1 MNKKVLF
8 NEALTALV
16 EFAAT
21 QGNEIT
27 SDDVKLYFKNLIEDD
42 SQYQFIYDYLAI
54 NKIKVDGFDS
64 IRDESIFQNFN
75 NSTVDN
81 NSDNSLQ
88 KSGSVLNMDSAI
100 SESEEELSFIEMY
113 MKDLE
118 SISPAYDGE
127 VSELVSKLLTED
139 LSVVERL
146 IECHLSTVAELA
158 EKYRGKGV
166 TFGDLIQEGNMGL
179 MLAISDYTSESGNFD
194 DFIRNKVTVA
204 LESTIN
210 SQISADRIGQHLAD
224 KLNQL
229 DVVTKDLSE
238 KLGRVP
244 EIKELAKAMSITEEE
259 VSLLLKTSLDTL
271 SINEDTQ
278 ITSDDTSA
286 EVSDTSIYTTP
297 KEDSLQWRVNKK

>member
-1 MNKKVLF
+1 MDKKVLF

-27 SDDVKLYFKNLIEDD
+27 PDDVKLYFKDLIEDD
-42 SQYQFIYDYLAI
+42 SQYKFIYDYLAI

-64 IRDESIFQNFN
+64 IQDESIFHDLN
-75 NSTVDN
+75 NSTRDN
-81 NSDNSLQ
+81 NSDDSLQ
-88 KSGSVLNMDSAI
+88 KSGSVLNIDSAF
-100 SESEEELSFIEMY
+100 SESEEELSFIKMY
-113 MKDLE
+113 MNDLE
-118 SISPAYDGE
+118 SIAPAYDGE
-127 VSELVSKLLTED
+127 VSELISKLLAED

-158 EKYRGKGV
+158 DKYRGKGV

-179 MLAISDYTSESGNFD
+179 MLAISDYTCESGDFD
-194 DFIRNKVTVA
+194 DFIRNRIIDA
-204 LESTIN
+204 IESTVN
-210 SQISADRIGQHLAD
+210 SQINSDRIGQHLAD

-229 DVVTKDLSE
+229 DAVTKDLSE

-278 ITSDDTSA
+278 ITSDDAST
-286 EVSDTSIYTTP
+286 EVSDNSISTASR
-297 KEDSLQWRVNKK
+297 EDPLQWRVNKK

>member
-27 SDDVKLYFKNLIEDD
+27 SDDVKLYFKDLIEDD
-42 SQYQFIYDYLAI
+42 SQYKFIYDYLAI

-64 IRDESIFQNFN
+64 IRDESIFQDFN
-75 NSTVDN
+75 NSTGNN
-81 NSDNSLQ
+81 NSDVSLQ
-88 KSGSVLNMDSAI
+88 KAGSVLNIDSAI

-113 MKDLE
+113 INDLE
-118 SISPAYDGE
+118 SIAPAYDGE

-210 SQISADRIGQHLAD
+210 SQINSDRIGQHLAD

-297 KEDSLQWRVNKK
+297 KEDPLQWRVNKK